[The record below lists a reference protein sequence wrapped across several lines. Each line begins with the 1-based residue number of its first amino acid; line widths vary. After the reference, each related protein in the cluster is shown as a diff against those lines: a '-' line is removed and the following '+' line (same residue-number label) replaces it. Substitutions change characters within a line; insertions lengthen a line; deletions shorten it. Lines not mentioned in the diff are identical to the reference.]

1 MSLLTS
7 SYSPCHYLANADVLG
22 MPVWIKR
29 DDLLHPVVSGNKF
42 RKLKYPLLA
51 IAGQRQPSDATP
63 TLITMGG
70 LWSNHLHA
78 TAYAAAELNYHSIGL
93 VRAHVGMHSAMLADC
108 QSRGM
113 QLEFVDRVTYRMLRD
128 DDAYW
133 QRLVAPA
140 AQQFWLPEGGSA
152 PLALRGLAEV
162 VDELIA
168 ELGFI
173 PDTLIV
179 ACGTAATL
187 AGLLAGLQGRSR
199 VVGIAVLKNADYLHA
214 EIARL
219 LQQGGYPAY
228 QNYQLLTEF
237 SHGGYAKVSP
247 ELVAFC
253 AQFNKQ
259 TDIPVEP
266 VYTGKVM
273 YAVREL
279 IQAGYFQPQERL
291 IILHTGGLQG
301 ARGR

>member
-1 MSLLTS
+1 MSLFASL
-7 SYSPCHYLANADVLG
+7 YSPCQYLANADVLG

-51 IAGQRQPSDATP
+51 IANQRQPSDATP

-78 TAYAAAELNYHSIGL
+78 TAYAAAELNYDSIGL

-108 QSRGM
+108 QSQGM
-113 QLEFVDRVTYRMLRD
+113 QLKFVDRVSYRMLRD
-128 DDAYW
+128 DDEYW

-152 PLALRGLAEV
+152 PLALRGVAEV
-162 VDELIA
+162 VA
-168 ELGFI
+168 ELEFI

-199 VVGIAVLKNADYLHA
+199 VVGIAVLQNADYLHA

-237 SHGGYAKVSP
+237 AHGGYAKVSP
-247 ELVAFC
+247 ELLAFC
-253 AQFNKQ
+253 AQFTKQ
-259 TDIPVEP
+259 TDVPIEP

-279 IQAGYFQPQERL
+279 IQAGYFHPQERL